1 MTYFLKILN
10 SAQISD
16 EENYLPVKKS
26 NKIWPSPSQ
35 TIVISKP
42 NFCQKKNKQKSF
54 PKIHT
59 QEKNTTKK
67 NARPFYFNILRA

>member
-42 NFCQKKNKQKSF
+42 NFCQKKQTKKF
-54 PKIHT
+54 PKNSHARKKHH
-59 QEKNTTKK
+59 EKK
-67 NARPFYFNILRA
+67 RPAILF